1 MTPGEEQWWERLIAH
16 LGRAADQARRA
27 GLHEEIIG
35 EVLGFGTSAD
45 LPGAVP
51 PVPRRYRVLRCDG
64 AWRVT
69 YVDPKDDPGTG
80 VPAAVCTAL
89 DALVDAASY
98 SDEDPS

>member
-35 EVLGFGTSAD
+35 RVLGFGTSAD
-45 LPGAVP
+45 LPGELP
-51 PVPRRYRVLRCDG
+51 PVWTARYQAARAKGRWWVSVVSPDET
-64 AWRVT
+64 AT
-69 YVDPKDDPGTG
+69 P
-80 VPAAVCTAL
+80 VPAAVYAAL

-98 SDEDPS
+98 PGEERP